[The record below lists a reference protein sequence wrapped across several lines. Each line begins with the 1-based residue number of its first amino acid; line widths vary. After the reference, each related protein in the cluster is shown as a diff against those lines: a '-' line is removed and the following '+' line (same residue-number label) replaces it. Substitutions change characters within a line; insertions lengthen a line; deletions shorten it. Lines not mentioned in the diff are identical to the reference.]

1 MKIVYITARTP
12 FGRGEEFIL
21 EEMLGLIELNVDL
34 VIVPRNPP
42 EEIVHGK
49 SKELARRAICL
60 SLFNWQ
66 ILFALLRNII
76 SERRLWKVIYE
87 LIDSS
92 RSWKITAKNLLVVP
106 KAVFIASLFKE
117 EKVDHIHA
125 HWGTTTA
132 TMAFVI
138 SKLSGIPWSF
148 TIHRWDISENNILKT
163 KVDNASFVR
172 AISKEGRI
180 ELLGIV
186 GREYTEKVQ
195 VIHMGVKISEEP
207 VYERSGSGERFV
219 IVCPANLLLWKGH
232 CYLIEACNIL
242 REHGI
247 HGFKCLILGE
257 GPLLEKLSNQVRRL
271 NLTDY
276 IEFYGHIPCEM
287 IVEMYS
293 RSEVDAVI
301 LPSIII
307 KDKIKEG
314 IPVALMEAMA
324 FGIPVISTNSGSIP
338 ELLVNNA
345 GIVVEEKSAVD
356 LADAI
361 IKLIDNP
368 DYAMDIGKRG
378 YEKVVSEFNINKII
392 PTLILQFSAKSM
404 AK

>member
-21 EEMLGLIELNVDL
+21 NEMLGLIDLGVDL
-34 VIVPRNPP
+34 MIVPRNPP
-42 EEIVHGK
+42 KEIVHEAA
-49 SKELARRAICL
+49 KELTGRAIFL
-60 SLFNWQ
+60 PLFNW
-66 ILFALLRNII
+66 RII
-76 SERRLWKVIYE
+76 FGFLITLCSNRILWKVINE
-87 LIDSS
+87 LMHSS
-92 RSWKITAKNLLVVP
+92 RSWKIIVKNLSVVP
-106 KAVFIASLFKE
+106 KSAFIASLFRE

-138 SKLSGIPWSF
+138 SRLSGIPWSF
-148 TIHRWDISENNILKT
+148 TLHRWDITENNMLRT
-163 KVDNASFVR
+163 KVDTASFVR
-172 AISKEGRI
+172 AISKNGRI

-186 GREYTEKVQ
+186 GWEYTEKVQ

-257 GPLLEKLSNQVRRL
+257 GPLMEKLSNQVRRL

-276 IEFYGHIPCEM
+276 IEFYGYIPCEK

-293 RSEVDAVI
+293 RSEVNTVI

-345 GIVVEEKSAVD
+345 GIVVEEKSAVN

-368 DYAMDIGKRG
+368 DYAMDLGKRG
-378 YEKVVSEFNINKII
+378 YEKVVSEFNINQVIQE
-392 PTLILQFSAKSM
+392 LISQFFRKLNPE
-404 AK
+404 